1 MEEHAIVLTIL
12 GLLAVRLQL
21 DLFFLSLLLL
31 PLFLIS
37 AVSRYLVS
45 SSV

>member
-21 DLFFLSLLLL
+21 DFVFS
-31 PLFLIS
+31 FSIT
-37 AVSRYLVS
+37 S
-45 SSV
+45 SSVSHFCCE